1 MRRRVYGDETWR
13 LAVAGDTAAL
23 HRVADLLHGTDGEA
37 PYEAHRAR
45 AFALA
50 VEGRGAV
57 ALQEL
62 NEGWTE
68 DWPFAPTYAADIAR
82 VRFLAGDYAEA
93 LDALHLSLRGAD
105 RVDTDVARLAR
116 ECVRRDK
123 RLLRRALVVA
133 TAGGTPWQRLATAGS
148 VLAAR
153 L

>member
-1 MRRRVYGDETWR
+1 MRRRALGDETWR
-13 LAVAGDTAAL
+13 LALAGDAPAL
-23 HRVADLLHGTDGEA
+23 RRVAELLQGAAGEES
-37 PYEAHRAR
+37 YDAHRAR

-50 VEGRGAV
+50 VEGRSAAG
-57 ALQEL
+57 LGEL

-68 DWPFAPTYAADIAR
+68 DWPFPSAYAADIAR

-105 RVDTDVARLAR
+105 RVDADVARLAK

-133 TAGGTPWQRLATAGS
+133 TAGGTPWQRLATAGG

-153 L
+153 F